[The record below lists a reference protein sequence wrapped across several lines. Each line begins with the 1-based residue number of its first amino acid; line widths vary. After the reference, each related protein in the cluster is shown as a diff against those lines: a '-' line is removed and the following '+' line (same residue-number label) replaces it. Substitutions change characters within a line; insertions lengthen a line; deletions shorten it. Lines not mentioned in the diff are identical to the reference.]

1 MSNFAKVRNGRCV
14 GGAARAA
21 LGSTTAIA
29 LVFSLA
35 PSVVPAIAQDA
46 AFAEPTVNQQSQE
59 GYLEEIGFL
68 ADGTR
73 YLIRFPNDWNGILI
87 RDLDVADR
95 VSQEPRR
102 ARYDYLLEEGYALA
116 GTARHALRA
125 WQYDPVREIANLDLV
140 LDRFEAEFGDPE
152 YVIQFGCS
160 GGGHIALAV
169 AENFHDRIDGAV
181 ALSAHNPVWLM
192 NTFLDGWFVLQT
204 LLGEYYEAAGHGPAS
219 DLVITGLSND
229 GSSSA
234 SGHGMEGELPE
245 AWRRAF
251 EAANQSEQGQARMA
265 LAFAIAQWP
274 AWMADDTALPSYSDI
289 EALQESIYHSL
300 MRLSGSPGGEARII
314 FENGAQGQ
322 QLSWNENVD
331 YAAYFDNA
339 NPALRV
345 AVETMYENA
354 GLDLESDI
362 AAVNAADGV
371 LASRYAVDYWGA
383 PGRATVG
390 DPQIPVMRVHSL
402 GDYQIPY
409 TLMLGYQQ
417 AAAETGADAL
427 LRTALV
433 EATGHCVETA
443 ISTAESSAA
452 LEVLVQRLREGEW
465 PDTDADALNA
475 LAGSLDDSPARFIDI
490 GEHRIEAYNRAWF
503 PDRVATS
510 Q

>member
-1 MSNFAKVRNGRCV
+1 MSGFKKDRDDRSVRGS
-14 GGAARAA
+14 A
-21 LGSTTAIA
+21 LGTLSSTTAIA
-29 LVFSLA
+29 FTISLA
-35 PSVVPAIAQDA
+35 LGVGSAVAQDA
-46 AFAEPTVNQQSQE
+46 VFAEPAVSQQSQE

-73 YLIRFPNDWNGILI
+73 YLIRFPDDWNGILI
-87 RDLDVADR
+87 RDLDIADR
-95 VSQEPRR
+95 VNQEPRR
-102 ARYDYLLEEGYALA
+102 ARYDFLLEKGYALA

-125 WQYDPVREIANLDLV
+125 WQYDPVREIADLDLV
-140 LDRFEAEFGDPE
+140 LDRFEAKFGDPE

-160 GGGHIALAV
+160 GGGHVALAV

-181 ALSAHNPVWLM
+181 VLSAHHPIWLM

-219 DLVITGLSND
+219 DLMIIGLAND

-251 EAANQSEQGQARMA
+251 AAANQSEQGRARMA

-274 AWMADDTALPSYSDI
+274 VWMADETALPSYSDL
-289 EALQESIYHSL
+289 EALQESIYGSL
-300 MRLSGSPGGEARII
+300 IRLSGSPGGEARII
-314 FENGAQGQ
+314 FENAAQGQ

-331 YAAYFDNA
+331 YAAYFKNA
-339 NPALRV
+339 NPALRA
-345 AVETMYENA
+345 AVETMYRNA
-354 GLDLESDI
+354 GLDLDSDI
-362 AAVNAADGV
+362 TTVNEANGV
-371 LASRYAVDYWGA
+371 LASQYAVDYWSA

-417 AAAETGADAL
+417 ATAERGADDL

-452 LEVLVQRLREGEW
+452 LEVLLQRLREGEW
-465 PDTDADALNA
+465 PDTDADALNV
-475 LAGSLDDSPARFIDI
+475 LAGRLDDSPARFIDT
-490 GEHRIEAYNRAWF
+490 GEHGIEIYNRSWF
-503 PDRVATS
+503 PDRVTTS